1 VTGTVHLVGAGPGD
15 PELLT
20 LRARRLLDEADV
32 VVHDRLIAPAL
43 LDTIPPGVRLVSVG
57 KAGGGFSTPQEQIHE
72 LLIRLARDG
81 ADIVRLK
88 GGDPF
93 VFGRGGEEALAL
105 HAAGIAF
112 DVVPGVSAGFAGPAA
127 AAIPVTHRGV
137 ARSVAF
143 VTGETDP
150 SAGGL
155 PIDWAAIAAI
165 DTVVVFM
172 AGRTAKTV
180 AERLIAGGRDPSTR
194 AAVLVDATLPGQ
206 TVLWVDLETLRRR
219 GAAQANG
226 RPTLLVVGDVVGIG
240 AALSAHLSPSAADTD
255 PGGAADRAPTEV
267 PARTADAGAV
277 LAR

>member
-1 VTGTVHLVGAGPGD
+1 VTGVVHLVGAGPGD

-20 LRARRLLDEADV
+20 LRARRLLDAADV

-43 LDTIPPGVRLVSVG
+43 LDSIPPGVRLIPVG
-57 KAGGGFSTPQEQIHE
+57 KAGGGLSTPQEQIHE

-81 ADIVRLK
+81 ADVVRLK

-105 HAAGIAF
+105 HEAGIAF
-112 DVVPGVSAGFAGPAA
+112 DVVPGVSAGFAGPGA

-143 VTGETDP
+143 VAGETDP
-150 SAGGL
+150 SAGGR
-155 PIDWAAIAAI
+155 PIDWAAIAAM

-172 AGRTAKTV
+172 AGRSAKTV
-180 AERLIAGGRDPSTR
+180 AERLIAGGRDPFTR
-194 AAVLVDATLPGQ
+194 AAVVVDATLPRQ

-219 GAAQANG
+219 GAGQTNS
-226 RPTLLVVGDVVGIG
+226 RPTLLVVGEVVGIG
-240 AALSAHLSPSAADTD
+240 AALAAHLSPSALD
-255 PGGAADRAPTEV
+255 PDPAEAAGRASPV
-267 PARTADAGAV
+267 VHVQTADADVVA
-277 LAR
+277 AR

>member
-1 VTGTVHLVGAGPGD
+1 MSGIVHLVGAGPGD

-20 LRARRLLDEADV
+20 VRARRLLDEADV
-32 VVHDRLIAPAL
+32 VVHDRLIASAL
-43 LDTIPPGVRLVSVG
+43 LDTIPPGVRLIAVG
-57 KAGGGFSTPQEQIHE
+57 KAGGGISTPQKEIHQ

-81 ADIVRLK
+81 ANVVRLK

-105 HAAGIAF
+105 HAAGIDF
-112 DVVPGVSAGFAGPAA
+112 EIVPGVSAGFAGPAA

-150 SAGGL
+150 GAGGR
-155 PIDWAAIAAI
+155 PVDWAAIAAI

-172 AGRTAKTV
+172 AGRSAATV
-180 AERLIAGGRDPSTR
+180 ADRLIVAGRDPSTP

-206 TVLWVDLETLRRR
+206 TALWLDLKTLRLR
-219 GAAQANG
+219 GAG
-226 RPTLLVVGDVVGIG
+226 PTHSRPTMLVVGDVVGIG
-240 AALSAHLSPSAADTD
+240 AALMAHAATPEPDSD
-255 PGGAADRAPTEV
+255 LADAARDEPPGI
-267 PARTADAGAV
+267 PARIVDTVAAV
-277 LAR
+277 AR

>member
-20 LRARRLLDEADV
+20 LRARRLLDAADV
-32 VVHDRLIAPAL
+32 VVHDRLISPAL
-43 LDTIPPGVRLVSVG
+43 LDTIPPGVRLVAVG
-57 KAGGGFSTPQEQIHE
+57 KAGGGFSTPQDQIHE
-72 LLIRLARDG
+72 LLIGLARAG
-81 ADIVRLK
+81 ADVVRLK

-105 HAAGIAF
+105 LAAGVAF
-112 DVVPGVSAGFAGPAA
+112 EVVPGVSAGFAGPAA

-172 AGRTAKTV
+172 AGRSAKTV

-219 GAAQANG
+219 GAGQANS

-240 AALSAHLSPSAADTD
+240 AALSAHITLPPPDPGPAEVAGRDSAAARSQ
-255 PGGAADRAPTEV
+255 AAD
-267 PARTADAGAV
+267 ADAVGA
-277 LAR
+277 R

>member
-1 VTGTVHLVGAGPGD
+1 MSGIVHLVGAGPGD

-43 LDTIPPGVRLVSVG
+43 LDTIPQGARRFAVG
-57 KAGGGFSTPQEQIHE
+57 KAGGGVSTPQDEIQE

-81 ADIVRLK
+81 ADVVRLK

-105 HAAGIAF
+105 RAAGIAF
-112 DVVPGVSAGFAGPAA
+112 EVVPGVCAGFAGPAA
-127 AAIPVTHRGV
+127 VGIPVTHRGV

-150 SAGGL
+150 SVGGRAV
-155 PIDWAAIAAI
+155 DWEAIAAI

-172 AGRTAKTV
+172 AGRSAAAV
-180 AERLIAGGRDPSTR
+180 ADRLIAAGRDPSSP

-206 TVLWVDLETLRRR
+206 TALWLDLETLRRR
-219 GAAQANG
+219 GARRAIG
-226 RPTLLVVGDVVGIG
+226 RPTLLVIGEVVGIG
-240 AALSAHLSPSAADTD
+240 AALAGELASPGLGT
-255 PGGAADRAPTEV
+255 DRAEAARQEP
-267 PARTADAGAV
+267 PAAPPRIDDAVAAGA
-277 LAR
+277 R